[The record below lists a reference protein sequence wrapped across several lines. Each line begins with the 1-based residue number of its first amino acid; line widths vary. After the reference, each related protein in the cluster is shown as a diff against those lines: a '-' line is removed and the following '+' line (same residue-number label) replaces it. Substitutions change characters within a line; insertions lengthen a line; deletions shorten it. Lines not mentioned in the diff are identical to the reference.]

1 MDLNEFLDRVTGA
14 VGQSDIGQ
22 FKRGVDPNLDR
33 QFREAEQRN
42 MARAMQRAAEEER
55 RRQSEFNIGIF
66 TILTSRRGLPM
77 EFRTI
82 NNLDTTARNNDEV
95 LLCDENS
102 YEGVNIWWRCDPEPE
117 AVRNIFANI
126 TSRQKLDITWD
137 NFRGTLIN
145 VFAEDL
151 QDLFER
157 GIHVKSRDDNG
168 KRYSNLDFHFDASDA
183 FKMKHRIA
191 INIFRKN
198 YTKCYNA
205 DNGIKDGC
213 FITTAVCGSF
223 GKADDCYEL
232 TTFRKFRDGWLMNQS
247 DGKSLIA
254 EYYSIAPRIVDKIN
268 RLTES
273 AQIYQSLWQKYLE
286 PCLKFIQNGD
296 NRSCKNKYVEM
307 IHDLKRQYL

>member
-14 VGQSDIGQ
+14 VGRSDIGQ
-22 FKRGVDPNLDR
+22 VKRTFDPNLDR

-42 MARAMQRAAEEER
+42 MARAMQRAAEAER

-66 TILTSRRGLPM
+66 TVLTSRRGLPM

-102 YEGVNIWWRCDPEPE
+102 YEGVNIWWRCDPEPD
-117 AVRNIFANI
+117 AVRNIFTNI

-145 VFAEDL
+145 VFAEDI
-151 QDLFER
+151 QDLFGR
-157 GIHVKSRDDNG
+157 GIHVKSRDDQG
-168 KRYSNLDFHFDASDA
+168 EQYSNLDFYFDASDV
-183 FKMKHRIA
+183 FKMKHHIV

-205 DNGIKDGC
+205 DNGIQDGC
-213 FITTAVCGSF
+213 FVTTAVCDSF

-232 TTFRKFRDGWLMNQS
+232 TTFRKFRDCWLMNQP
-247 DGKSLIA
+247 DGKNLIA

-268 RLTES
+268 RLTD
-273 AQIYQSLWQKYLE
+273 AAKIYEGIWREYLA
-286 PCLKFIQNGD
+286 PCLTFIELGD
-296 NRSCKNKYVEM
+296 QFSCKAKYVDM
-307 IHDLKRQYL
+307 VQHLKKIYL